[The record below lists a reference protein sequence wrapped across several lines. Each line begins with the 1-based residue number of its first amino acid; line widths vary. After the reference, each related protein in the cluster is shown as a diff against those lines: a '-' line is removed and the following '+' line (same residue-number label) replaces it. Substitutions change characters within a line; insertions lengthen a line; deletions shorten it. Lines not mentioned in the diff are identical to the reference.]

1 MLLTIG
7 PAQWKLRSRR
17 AMSRVVYS
25 ERLFSKWST
34 LLLGAVTAVMLWQ
47 AVGQLQTAPADD
59 LSPWFFPF
67 MLVLFLALTIN
78 FAWLTILVT
87 DEGVTVGYGVIRTR
101 VPWDEIE
108 DCYRD
113 EASAMRYGGWGIR
126 YGWYK
131 GRRRLIYNVIGGP
144 RAVLLRRNSRFP
156 ELVFSTSRPQEVID
170 SVRNHLRT
178 SAR

>member
-1 MLLTIG
+1 MG
-7 PAQWKLRSRR
+7 
-17 AMSRVVYS
+17 RVIYR

-47 AVGQLQTAPADD
+47 AVRQLQTAPPDD

-67 MLVLFLALTIN
+67 MFVLFLALTIN
-78 FAWLTILVT
+78 FARLTILVT

-108 DCYRD
+108 DCYPD
-113 EASAMRYGGWGIR
+113 EASVVRYGGWGIR

-156 ELVFSTSRPQEVID
+156 ELVFSTTQPQEVI
-170 SVRNHLRT
+170 SSIRTYLR
-178 SAR
+178 RGPR